1 MKIYDYKELEKI
13 SKSRVLAEKEIDEA
27 NKQLLEQA
35 YCGTGVAEIKAN
47 DNLPQTA
54 MRTLLKVLE
63 RKGYSVKQIMG
74 NLVIQLPFNHQGA
87 DDFERK

>member
-1 MKIYDYKELEKI
+1 MKIYDYKELEEI
-13 SKSRVLAEKEIDEA
+13 SKSRVLTEKEIGEA

-35 YCGTGVAEIKAN
+35 YCGNWIAEIRAN

-63 RKGYSVKQIMG
+63 RKGYSVKHIMG
-74 NLVIQLPFNHQGA
+74 YLAVQLPFNHQE
-87 DDFERK
+87 DSDREK

>member
-35 YCGTGVAEIKAN
+35 YCGTWVAEIKAK

>member
-1 MKIYDYKELEKI
+1 MKIYDYKELEEI
-13 SKSRVLAEKEIDEA
+13 SKSRVLTEEEINEA

-35 YCGTGVAEIKAN
+35 YCGNWVAEIRAN

-74 NLVIQLPFNHQGA
+74 NLVIQLPFNHQG
-87 DDFERK
+87 DSDREK

>member
-35 YCGTGVAEIKAN
+35 YCGTWVAEIKAN

-63 RKGYSVKQIMG
+63 RKGYSVKRIMG
-74 NLVIQLPFNHQGA
+74 CLVVQLPFNQLG
-87 DDFERK
+87 DSDREKQ